1 MYFLYILFA
10 VIFSA
15 SAQEFVEPAFVVEP
29 YLEWYVGQRVRR
41 DVTFDKQIGDGKV
54 FGTLGQNDKGLF
66 GKGGYEHQIFNDHR
80 GTLNAQAYGTRV
92 LGPTG
97 DSSNLGG
104 ALNWKNPNAA
114 ASFDISKQIHGGTSY
129 QAAAGGRW
137 PVGKNGDF
145 SLQGT
150 YGKQPGMSREYG
162 GLGSFNY
169 RW

>member
-1 MYFLYILFA
+1 MYFLYILFG

-29 YLEWYVGQRVRR
+29 YPEWYVGQRVRR

-92 LGPTG
+92 LGPAG
-97 DSSNLGG
+97 DSSHLGG

-114 ASFDISKQIHGGTSY
+114 ASFDISKQIHGGTSVSTSTFNKTIY
-129 QAAAGGRW
+129 ILTVLGVLKIQTSGRSDSPMNGSVAA
-137 PVGKNGDF
+137 
-145 SLQGT
+145 
-150 YGKQPGMSREYG
+150 SR
-162 GLGSFNY
+162 
-169 RW
+169 